1 MNKKTIKI
9 YMSTGGLHMVSA
21 RRVCSIATEADV
33 QQKGMQTLFESPFL
47 PCANT
52 KTGAMNVGLFCC
64 TEAPMHRMHTTMSLR
79 CLLLVQTKAG
89 STTRNKKSTTHATD
103 VVKATAYTS

>member
-1 MNKKTIKI
+1 
-9 YMSTGGLHMVSA
+9 MVSA